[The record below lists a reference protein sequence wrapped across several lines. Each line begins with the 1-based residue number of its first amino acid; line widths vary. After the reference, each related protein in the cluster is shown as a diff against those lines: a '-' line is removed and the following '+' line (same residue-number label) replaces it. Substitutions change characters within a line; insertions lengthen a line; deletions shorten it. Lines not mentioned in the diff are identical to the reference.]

1 MRFSSGAAFLAS
13 PAKAVT
19 VFGMSGVGKTRIGRI
34 LREAQWFHYSVDY
47 RIATRYME
55 NYIVDNVKREAMKNP
70 VLRGLLLSD
79 SIYIRSNV
87 TFGNLE
93 PLSVY
98 LGKPGN
104 PAKGGLPFDEY
115 RRRQAQHRRAE
126 IRSMLDVPEFIEKAR
141 DIYGYENFVA
151 DASGSLCEVVDPENH
166 NDAVLKTVSEAT
178 LLVYI
183 RGTEAHARM
192 LIDRFKAAPKP
203 MYYQD
208 VFLGRKWAEYKTLT
222 GCERDDDVDPDG
234 FAIWGFEQLLHHRI
248 PLYQKIADNFGYAI
262 EADDVAGISTADAF
276 LALVA
281 KAIDGQG

>member
-1 MRFSSGAAFLAS
+1 MRFPSGSAFLAA

-19 VFGMSGVGKTRIGRI
+19 VFGMSGVGKTRIGRL

-87 TFGNLE
+87 TFANLE

-104 PAKGGLPFDEY
+104 PAKGGLPFEEY
-115 RRRQAQHRRAE
+115 RRRQNQHRRAE
-126 IRSMLDVPEFIEKAR
+126 IRSMLDVPEFIEKAQ
-141 DIYGYENFVA
+141 DIYGYNNFVA
-151 DASGSLCEVVDPENH
+151 DASGSLCEVVDPDNPA
-166 NDAVLKTVSEAT
+166 DAVLKTVSEAT
-178 LLVYI
+178 LMIYV

-192 LIDRFKAAPKP
+192 LTERFKAAPKP

-208 VFLGRKWAEYKTLT
+208 AFLLRKWAEYKTLT
-222 GCERDDDVDPDG
+222 GCVRDDDVDPDG
-234 FAIWGFEQLLHHRI
+234 FAIWGFEQLLHHRM
-248 PLYQKIADNFGYAI
+248 PLYQRIADNFGYVV
-262 EADDVAGISTADAF
+262 EADDVAGIGKADEF

-281 KAIDGQG
+281 ETIDRQA

>member
-1 MRFSSGAAFLAS
+1 MRFSSGSAFLAE

-34 LREAQWFHYSVDY
+34 LRKENWFHYSVDY

-87 TFGNLE
+87 TFSNLE

-98 LGKPGN
+98 LGKPGD
-104 PAKGGLPFDEY
+104 PARGGLPFEEY

-141 DIYGYENFVA
+141 DIYGYSHFVA
-151 DASGSLCEVVDPENH
+151 DASGSLCEVVDVDNPA
-166 NDAVLKTVSEAT
+166 DPVLETISAST

-183 RGTEAHARM
+183 RGTERHAET
-192 LIDRFKAAPKP
+192 LIERFKRAPKP

-208 VFLGRKWAEYKTLT
+208 TFLLRKWAEYKQTH
-222 GCERDDDVDPDG
+222 GIERDEDVDPDG
-234 FAIWGFEQLLHHRI
+234 FAVWGFEQLLHHRI
-248 PLYQKIADNFGYAI
+248 PLYQAIADRHGYVI
-262 EADDVAGISTADAF
+262 EADDVAHVNTAQEFTDLIAQ
-276 LALVA
+276 
-281 KAIDGQG
+281 AIDKA